1 MLFRSVFTLLS
12 GWSLIVMMLMG
23 LMKFDGYRTR
33 SSSAI
38 VSTCAFTLSGCMQAT
53 RLPKSVDFLRAV
65 CKQHSNYKQQK
76 TINTS
81 SDTSQSVN
89 HRAVVK
95 ESGVHEHDTVLSFSL
110 CGLGKRTA
118 TLADILRLH
127 VSNLSRTINPH
138 SFFRHCFQSETI
150 NTAVSTKEKF

>member
-1 MLFRSVFTLLS
+1 MILLQVRWIGRKLCVYFGRMLSEP
-12 GWSLIVMMLMG
+12 
-23 LMKFDGYRTR
+23 
-33 SSSAI
+33 
-38 VSTCAFTLSGCMQAT
+38 AT
-53 RLPKSVDFLRAV
+53 FPTNLDFHVCSFLVATFHLEARWWEVDP
-65 CKQHSNYKQQK
+65 QQQK

-95 ESGVHEHDTVLSFSL
+95 ESGVHEHDTVLSFLL

-127 VSNLSRTINPH
+127 VNNLSRTINPH
-138 SFFRHCFQSETI
+138 SFFRHCFQNETI

>member
-1 MLFRSVFTLLS
+1 MILLQVRWIGRKLCAYFGRMFIFS
-12 GWSLIVMMLMG
+12 GNL
-23 LMKFDGYRTR
+23 
-33 SSSAI
+33 SS
-38 VSTCAFTLSGCMQAT
+38 
-53 RLPKSVDFLRAV
+53 RRAV
-65 CKQHSNYKQQK
+65 VGSLTHNNKKQS
-76 TINTS
+76 ICP
-81 SDTSQSVN
+81 DTSQSVN

-95 ESGVHEHDTVLSFSL
+95 ESGVHEHDTVLSFLL